1 MPKARITRQ
10 RAKPMQRQQPVGLSP
25 SAAYPPLNDDQVALL
40 RRIGDKWDQAL
51 GDGRRSRL
59 PVDPGLHVSAGRS
72 SPRRGRFVS
81 IQVDGGRASDLAA
94 TEQVSE
100 EAEPTLARLRRLIV
114 GPPLQSAAVAHER
127 MRKLI
132 ALPVL
137 SSDALSSVAYGPE
150 AMLAVLVLGGHRAL
164 GLSLLVAAAIA
175 LLMVAVGLSY
185 RQTIRAYPGGGG
197 SYIVASANLG
207 VLPGLAAAAG
217 LMLDYILTVAISVAA
232 GVAAMTSAI
241 PALGGDELLLGIA
254 AIVVL
259 VAGNLRGI
267 REGGALFA
275 WPTYLFIAA
284 MYLLITVGLLNAA
297 ERGFEAIPAPPV
309 HATEA
314 VGLLLVLRAFSSGA
328 TAMTG
333 IEAISNGIPAFKP
346 VEWRNART
354 TLTLMLTLLVTMFA
368 GIVLLTWLDG
378 VIPSPSQT
386 VLSQL
391 AHLELGHGLLYGYVQ
406 AATAMVLLLAANT
419 AFNDFPR
426 LLFFLARDHVAP
438 RMLMHMG
445 DRLAFSYGIS
455 FLGAFAAV
463 IYAALG
469 GSVGRLIPLYAVGVF
484 LAFTLSQTGMVVH
497 WWRGR
502 EPGWRASILFNLA
515 GAIASGV
522 VLVVTASVKFTEGG
536 WIVVLL
542 VPAIVLL
549 CLRIRHHYDAA
560 GHAVALHRPHAGGH
574 AMPVIP
580 TARGVAGRSR
590 RADSGIAERE
600 EEPDEVRSLTL
611 VYVEAMNLAYL
622 RALAYATSLSQ
633 PVLAV
638 HIAPDEDEGSR
649 FRSYWHAWGDQ
660 LPLEVVVSPY
670 RALVAPLTA
679 YVRELHEQRPD
690 LTITV
695 VLPQVVAKQRR
706 QQLLHS
712 DVATR
717 LGRALRPLPGIVI
730 TTVPFHL
737 PT

>member
-1 MPKARITRQ
+1 MPQVRTTRQ
-10 RAKPMQRQQPVGLSP
+10 RAKPPERQEPVVLSP

-40 RRIGDKWDQAL
+40 RSIGEKWNRAL
-51 GDGRRSRL
+51 GGGRRSTL
-59 PVDPGLHVSAGRS
+59 PVDPGLHVPAGRS
-72 SPRRGRFVS
+72 FPRRGRFVS
-81 IQVDGGRASDLAA
+81 IRLAGRRTSDLAA

-100 EAEPTLARLRRLIV
+100 EAEPTLARPRRLIV
-114 GPPLQSAAVAHER
+114 GPPLQSAAVVHER

-164 GLSLLVAAAIA
+164 GLSLPVAGAIA

-217 LMLDYILTVAISVAA
+217 LMLDYVLTVAISVAA
-232 GVAAMTSAI
+232 GVAAVASAI
-241 PALGGDELLLGIA
+241 PALAGDELLLGIA

-275 WPTYLFIAA
+275 WPTYLFITA
-284 MYLLITVGLLNAA
+284 MYVLIVVGLVNAA
-297 ERGFEAIPAPPV
+297 QRGFEAVPAPPV

-333 IEAISNGIPAFKP
+333 IEAISNGISAFQP

-354 TLTLMLTLLVTMFA
+354 TLTLMVTLLLTMFA

-378 VIPSPSQT
+378 VVPSPSQT

-391 AHLELGHGLLYGYVQ
+391 ARLELGHGVLYGYVQ
-406 AATAMVLLLAANT
+406 AATALVLLLAANT

-426 LLFFLARDHVAP
+426 LLFFLARDNVAP
-438 RMLMHMG
+438 RMFMHMG
-445 DRLAFSYGIS
+445 DRLAFSYGIV
-455 FLGAFAAV
+455 FLGAFATL

-502 EPGWRASILFNLA
+502 EPGWRQHPLQPRRRDRVGCRARRHRQRQ
-515 GAIASGV
+515 V
-522 VLVVTASVKFTEGG
+522 RRG
-536 WIVVLL
+536 WL
-542 VPAIVLL
+542 
-549 CLRIRHHYDAA
+549 D
-560 GHAVALHRPHAGGH
+560 
-574 AMPVIP
+574 
-580 TARGVAGRSR
+580 R
-590 RADSGIAERE
+590 RA
-600 EEPDEVRSLTL
+600 P
-611 VYVEAMNLAYL
+611 
-622 RALAYATSLSQ
+622 
-633 PVLAV
+633 
-638 HIAPDEDEGSR
+638 GSR
-649 FRSYWHAWGDQ
+649 DR
-660 LPLEVVVSPY
+660 P
-670 RALVAPLTA
+670 ALSAHP
-679 YVRELHEQRPD
+679 P
-690 LTITV
+690 
-695 VLPQVVAKQRR
+695 
-706 QQLLHS
+706 
-712 DVATR
+712 
-717 LGRALRPLPGIVI
+717 AL
-730 TTVPFHL
+730 
-737 PT
+737 